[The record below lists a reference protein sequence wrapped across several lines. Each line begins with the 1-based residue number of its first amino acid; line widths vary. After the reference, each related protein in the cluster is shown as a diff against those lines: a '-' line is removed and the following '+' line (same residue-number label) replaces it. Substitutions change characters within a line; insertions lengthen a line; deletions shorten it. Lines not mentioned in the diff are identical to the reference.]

1 MSELPLH
8 RKLMI
13 EAMEEIMDGK
23 QASGLKKLKLAKKET
38 EIFYKNKENE

>member
-1 MSELPLH
+1 MKVIPVH

-13 EAMEEIMDGK
+13 EAMEEIMGGK

-38 EIFYKNKENE
+38 DKFYKTK